1 MYEGNPLKD
10 MLSPCALVSKGQLS
24 RIISHQIACG
34 LAPSSVEKN
43 RGLMEKTVE
52 RRLMRQAYP
61 YHTLFEKVPV
71 MGIAADGNVLQAVED
86 AVTRED
92 DERLSLD
99 EALSLYTDRAAEAL
113 MIYDHTGFLKEG
125 YDADFTVLEQDPH
138 EVDVHDIHRIKV
150 MITEVRGETVFE
162 R

>member
-1 MYEGNPLKD
+1 
-10 MLSPCALVSKGQLS
+10 
-24 RIISHQIACG
+24 
-34 LAPSSVEKN
+34 
-43 RGLMEKTVE
+43 
-52 RRLMRQAYP
+52 
-61 YHTLFEKVPV
+61 

-125 YDADFTVLEQDPH
+125 YDADFTVLEQEPH
-138 EVDVHDIHRIKV
+138 AVDVHDIHRIKV